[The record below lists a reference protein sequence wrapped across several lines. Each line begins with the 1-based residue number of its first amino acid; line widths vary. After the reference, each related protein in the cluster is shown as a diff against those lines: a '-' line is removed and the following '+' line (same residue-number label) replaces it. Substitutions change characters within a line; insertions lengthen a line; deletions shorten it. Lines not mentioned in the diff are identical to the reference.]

1 MHYQFDF
8 SAVAQYKD
16 LLVDGAL
23 ATLEM
28 SAFSMVLALIAGIVV
43 MLCKTSR
50 ITPLRVGG
58 TWFVELIRNTPF
70 LVQLLFI
77 YFGLASLHFKLT
89 VTEAAVTALTVNAA
103 AYVAEIVRGGVDA
116 IPRGQIEAGAA
127 LGLKAHQIFFKVVL
141 RPSIR
146 SVYPALT
153 SQFILLMLSS
163 SIVSSISAPE
173 LTSAA
178 LQVESASFR
187 SFEIYIVVTGVYL
200 VMSLFFSALFKFF
213 GRAFFSYPTK

>member
-8 SAVAQYKD
+8 SAIAQYKR
-16 LLVDGAL
+16 LLVEGTI
-23 ATLEM
+23 ATLEL
-28 SAFSMVLALIAGIVV
+28 SAISMALALIAGILV
-43 MLCKTSR
+43 MLCKRSSLK
-50 ITPLRVGG
+50 PLRLAG
-58 TWFVELIRNTPF
+58 TAFVELIRNTPF

-89 VTEAAVTALTVNAA
+89 VDQAAVLALTVNAA
-103 AYVAEIVRGGVDA
+103 AYVAEIIRGGVDA
-116 IPRGQIEAGAA
+116 IPRGQLEAGAA
-127 LGLKAHQIFFKVVL
+127 LGLRASQIFVNVVL

-146 SVYPALT
+146 SVYPALC

-178 LQVESASFR
+178 EQIESASFR
-187 SFEIYIVVTGVYL
+187 SFEIYLVVTGIYL
-200 VMSLFFSALFKFF
+200 ALSMFFSTIFRLF
-213 GRAFFSYPTK
+213 GRIYFSYPTK